1 MTINI
6 IVALVLIEY
15 TFPCMKSNIGNG
27 HIGSKSQIWDKHHHV
42 FWGFWVTKVVDFLL
56 LILKGGSKVQ
66 ILGQGGAIKQPP
78 MDEMTSNF
86 ACRGVLWGT
95 FEFWPS

>member
-1 MTINI
+1 MVTLAQKARYGTNTTT
-6 IVALVLIEY
+6 Y
-15 TFPCMKSNIGNG
+15 FG
-27 HIGSKSQIWDKHHHV
+27 
-42 FWGFWVTKVVDFLL
+42 GFEVVDFLL